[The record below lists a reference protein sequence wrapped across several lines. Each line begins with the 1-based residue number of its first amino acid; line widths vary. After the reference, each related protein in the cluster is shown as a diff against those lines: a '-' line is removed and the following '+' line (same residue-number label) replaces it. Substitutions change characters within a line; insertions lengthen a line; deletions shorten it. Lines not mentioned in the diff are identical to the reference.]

1 MRLLQNWK
9 DLLKQKKIS
18 KVDGNMN
25 QFNLGGG
32 GTCMDEIILRY
43 FGNGYVLRKFWGI
56 LSCIIKVIS
65 NIAIKIK
72 EGNMCDSIKWQI
84 GIWGTYLELYMM
96 NCNF

>member
-25 QFNLGGG
+25 QFNFWGG

-56 LSCIIKVIS
+56 
-65 NIAIKIK
+65 
-72 EGNMCDSIKWQI
+72 
-84 GIWGTYLELYMM
+84 
-96 NCNF
+96 